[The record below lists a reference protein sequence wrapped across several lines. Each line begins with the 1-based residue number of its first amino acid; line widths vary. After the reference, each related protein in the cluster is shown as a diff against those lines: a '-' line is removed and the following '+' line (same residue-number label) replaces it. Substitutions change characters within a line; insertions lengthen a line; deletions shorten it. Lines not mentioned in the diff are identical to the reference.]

1 MWNKVFNRLP
11 DNYSREG
18 QVNNVKLHKIVYEE
32 LEEIKKAFEDIKFN
46 HDIDNATGKT
56 LDLIGGNVLQYRG
69 IGEDDELY
77 RLMIKTKVIAN
88 LSQGDIETINEV
100 ATVLLGENYVGV
112 RETWGMYEYD
122 NEPAGLVIE
131 LRPKSKH
138 LPLESIDRVIAGGV
152 GLHLTANLDS
162 SGLQLQTKYKEY
174 PIPYNMCGTFLCGT
188 KPYIQNEGISFNTQL
203 NTNTGKNVSSKQYL
217 MAGTFKAGGGKA

>member
-18 QVNNVKLHKIVYEE
+18 QVNNEKLHKVIYGE
-32 LEEIKKAFEDIKFN
+32 LEEIKKVFEDIKFSY
-46 HDIDNATGKT
+46 DIDNATGKT
-56 LDLIGGNVLQYRG
+56 LDLIGGNVLQCRST
-69 IGEDDELY
+69 GEDDELY
-77 RLMIKTKVIAN
+77 RLMIKTKIIAN

-152 GLHLTANLDS
+152 RLHLIASLDPIE
-162 SGLQLQTKYKEY
+162 LQLHTNYKEY

-188 KPYIQNEGISFNTQL
+188 KPYIVNEGISFNTVL
-203 NTNTGKNVSSKQYL
+203 NANTGKNISSKQYL
-217 MAGTFKAGGGKA
+217 MAGTFKSGGGKA